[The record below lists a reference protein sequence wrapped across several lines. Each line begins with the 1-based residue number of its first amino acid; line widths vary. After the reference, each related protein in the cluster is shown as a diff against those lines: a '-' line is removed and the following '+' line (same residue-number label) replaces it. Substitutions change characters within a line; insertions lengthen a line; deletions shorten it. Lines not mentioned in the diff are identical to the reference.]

1 MTVIKK
7 RLFIFVYDIG
17 AAQIISSVYNTLS
30 AKFEISLCVGP
41 NANQYFLSQTN
52 TSYTV
57 TDTSCEALKLLNCFQ
72 PQLVL
77 LGTSNQNQIEPS
89 IIRAAKKLNIKTVSF
104 VDQWQNYQIRFKQK
118 DNWILPN
125 KIILPDYKALEEF
138 KHDTN
143 ACCEL
148 VCGGQPYLSSLKQRY
163 SIKKPKNLSANVL
176 FISEPISNTLN
187 RNQIE
192 ETYGYDEK
200 KALLAIIRLLKQ
212 LKTTHHLTVKHH
224 PKDSKTKRATPTCHH
239 RYKTLSH
246 RQLVHYDLVI
256 GMASTMLI
264 EAYILG
270 LQVCIFQPG
279 ANTQADHCMLSRY
292 GYLTR
297 CTSSKDLLLA
307 MSRKS
312 ICKQRLEFLKYDKN
326 KFVSLIS

>member
-17 AAQIISSVYNTLS
+17 AAQIISSVYNMLS

-41 NANQYFLSQTN
+41 NANQYFLNLTN
-52 TSYTV
+52 IPYTV
-57 TDTSCEALKLLNCFQ
+57 ADTSSNALKLLNSFQ

-89 IIRAAKKLNIKTVSF
+89 IIQAAKKLNIKTVSF
-104 VDQWQNYQIRFKQK
+104 VDQWQNYQIRFKQE
-118 DNWILPN
+118 DNWVLPN

-138 KHDTN
+138 KRDTN

-163 SIKKPKNLSANVL
+163 GIKKPKHLPSNVL
-176 FISEPISNTLN
+176 FISEPISSTLN

-200 KALLAIIRLLKQ
+200 KALFVILKIIKQ
-212 LKTTHHLTVKHH
+212 LKKKHHLTVKHH
-224 PKDSKTKRATPTCHH
+224 PKDSKTKRAIPTCHH
-239 RYKTLSH
+239 RYKALNH
-246 RQLVHYDLVI
+246 RQLVNCDLVI

-264 EAYILG
+264 EAYLLG
-270 LQVCIFQPG
+270 LKVCVFQPG
-279 ANTQADHCMLSRY
+279 ANIQPDHCMLSRY

-307 MSRKS
+307 MGSRS
-312 ICKQRLEFLKYDKN
+312 ISKQRLEFLKYDKN
-326 KFVSLIS
+326 RFVSLIS